1 MRVMGRGTE
10 SALWV
15 ALGLWAL
22 LSLWSVQAAQAQEA
36 SVIEIQIM
44 GNEHVSTA
52 KVKAA
57 LPFAAGDEIIVPDD
71 IERAE
76 MALREMGL
84 FQEVSWDYRNE
95 EGGIVVIFTLLEN
108 PVIEEIEIR
117 GNRDWNEGRRFEIPW
132 VGLSFPWPFTDYLV
146 TTERL
151 LEILKEHGIEP
162 DKVLNTVK
170 LEKALGIVD
179 LYENGQCLPNP
190 PKPSFCR
197 EYQDGGYFLFAVDT
211 ESIQLGEK
219 LVIPVVEGVIE
230 SVELLGIEGP
240 VKEEVLKVLDELPL
254 LRPVKRQKLQEVLQ
268 KVSQSVFL
276 EPLGSEDIGL
286 APGSAPER
294 VVLVLNLKERRLIEG
309 PKKIESIRFIGNTAF
324 SEGELL
330 KRLELPQEE
339 GTVDNYELLK
349 ALRGVYRLYRKEGY
363 FMMGLEVERLQEGV
377 LTLRVEE
384 GRIVEIEIHQNGY
397 LTARLTEAG
406 LVEIPLEEESLSPS
420 KANGEAPATEENPLL
435 EVLAQISSF
444 LGDVLGTAAGREG
457 LPRTRPEIIAKELTV
472 RPGELVNQ
480 FDLAASFRKLM
491 GLEYF
496 KDVGFDFEPLEMGEV
511 KLIVNVIEKEKL
523 GSFNGGFSISSEGLV
538 GKLSINGKNLYGTG
552 QDLSLQFDRGITGKE
567 QTNWSFDYQSLT
579 LIEGSDYL
587 NVKLFNN
594 ASREQSPKPHLL
606 RRVGAE
612 ASLAFPLRQ
621 EVQGVLG
628 LRGETFT
635 KDFETE
641 GEEPEIEQGLTT
653 VLSLTVNHDNR
664 NNPIFATRGGIR
676 SIRVEQAGLLKL
688 GEPFTKVQTTLIQH
702 FPTFEDQN
710 IAVRLIGG
718 MGIDL
723 PSQEEFLLGGST
735 TLRGIEPF
743 RTPSMAMLNLE
754 YRVQLIP
761 AGFSLALFADLGGGD
776 PFELKKSLG
785 VEGRF
790 TLPYVGHVRL
800 AFAWPITDHIEHF
813 KVELGFGPFF

>member
-1 MRVMGRGTE
+1 VTK
-10 SALWV
+10 
-15 ALGLWAL
+15 
-22 LSLWSVQAAQAQEA
+22 
-36 SVIEIQIM
+36 IEIT
-44 GNEHVSTA
+44 GNEHVSAA

-57 LPFAAGDEIIVPDD
+57 LPFAEGDQITVPDD
-71 IERAE
+71 IERAQI
-76 MALREMGL
+76 ALGEMGL

-108 PVIEEIEIR
+108 PVIEQIEIR

-132 VGLSFPWPFTDYLV
+132 VGLSFPWPFVDYLV

-151 LEILKEHGIEP
+151 LEILKERGIEP
-162 DKVLNTVK
+162 GQVLNVVE

-179 LYENGQCLPNP
+179 LYGSGQCLPNP

-197 EYQDGGYFLFAVDT
+197 EYQDEGYFLFAVDT
-211 ESIQLGEK
+211 ENIQLGEK

-230 SVELLGIEGP
+230 SVELMGIEGP

-276 EPLGSEDIGL
+276 EPLSSEDIGL
-286 APGSAPER
+286 AQGSAPDR
-294 VVLVLNLKERRLIEG
+294 VVLVLNLKERILL
-309 PKKIESIRFIGNTAF
+309 ESPQKVERVRFSGNTAF
-324 SEGELL
+324 SEEELL
-330 KRLELPQEE
+330 KRVELPQE
-339 GTVDNYELLK
+339 GSVDNYELLK
-349 ALRGVYRLYRKEGY
+349 ALSGVYRLYRKEGY
-363 FMMGLEVERLQEGV
+363 FMMGLSVERLQEGV

-384 GRIVEIEIHQNGY
+384 GRIAEIEIHQNGY

-406 LVEIPLEEESLSPS
+406 LEEIPLEEESSGPS
-420 KANGEAPATEENPLL
+420 KAKEEALAAEENPLL

-444 LGDVLGTAAGREG
+444 LGDVLGTAGGREG
-457 LPRTRPEIIAKELTV
+457 LPRTRPEIIAKGLTV
-472 RPGELVNQ
+472 RPGELINQ
-480 FDLAASFRKLM
+480 FDLAASFRKLL

-511 KLIVNVIEKEKL
+511 KLIVNVIEKDKL

-579 LIEGSDYL
+579 LIEGADYL

-594 ASREQSPKPHLL
+594 TSREQSPKPHLL

-612 ASLAFPLRQ
+612 ASLAFPWKQ

-653 VLSLTVNHDNR
+653 VLSLTVNHDDR

-710 IAVRLIGG
+710 VAVRLIGG
-718 MGIDL
+718 LGIDL

-735 TLRGIEPF
+735 TLRGITPF

-754 YRVQLIP
+754 YRIQLIP
-761 AGFSLALFADLGGGD
+761 ASFSVALFADLGGGD

-785 VEGRF
+785 IEGRF

-813 KVELGFGPFF
+813 KAEIGFGPFF